1 MATEVSVHG
10 VTKTN
15 NHSMKLNYDI
25 YFARCRDIMARLG
38 GSAVDSA
45 IATTVCV
52 GVVNAHSAGLG
63 GGHFMTVY
71 AT

>member
-1 MATEVSVHG
+1 MLFPLSESSNEKFTFSIVQ
-10 VTKTN
+10 
-15 NHSMKLNYDI
+15 
-25 YFARCRDIMARLG
+25 RDIMARLG
-38 GSAVDSA
+38 GSAVDAA

-52 GVVNAHSAGLG
+52 GVVNAHSAGIG